1 MKQLLLWVI
10 TFFILSSEAAPTP
23 DWVDDWIAGTGTWGG
38 GPYDYDP
45 VIIKARR
52 KRSPDPAPKELPWWV
67 DDWISGIGHWG
78 GDYEVE
84 YDLVVINGRRKRS
97 PVPVPHDLE

>member
-38 GPYDYDP
+38 GPYEYDP
-45 VIIKARR
+45 VVFNARR
-52 KRSPDPAPKELPWWV
+52 KRSPFPV
-67 DDWISGIGHWG
+67 
-78 GDYEVE
+78 
-84 YDLVVINGRRKRS
+84 
-97 PVPVPHDLE
+97 PVPVPHDLPVPRWVDDWVAGNGLWEGGTYAY